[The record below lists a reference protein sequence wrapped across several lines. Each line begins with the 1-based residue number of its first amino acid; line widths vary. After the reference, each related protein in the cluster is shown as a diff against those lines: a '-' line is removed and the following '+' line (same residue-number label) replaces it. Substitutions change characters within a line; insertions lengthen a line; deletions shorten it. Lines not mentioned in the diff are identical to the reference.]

1 MAIFMR
7 TIAERTQHGVTC
19 KCCRDYGFP
28 PEMTVGHTPMTTPDQ
43 TAVNSVIS
51 AGYKLS
57 RTITGSTRCPVL
69 MTTLCPNRN
78 CFNHQTV
85 RFPTLGHSKSHCPC
99 DWRNAPTV
107 SKLGEH
113 MFPGLELGT
122 CQESEV
128 EGFGNIDAEELAIEQ
143 MIELDEESR
152 MVESLDEYLKL
163 LILCEEDEL
172 EWQAV
177 FQAPWLSMT
186 QNPKIVERID
196 NTPLSTVSLDCG
208 MFCPRVLGQVTPCTW
223 QQLIPLTVVQPPP
236 PIEVVPPPPP
246 IEVVPGYF
254 KDSLGSVH
262 IGNEDVIARLIYQ
275 KNQPF
280 VIQEHTSLHIP
291 LRQVV

>member
-1 MAIFMR
+1 MTFDESNDPTEMKDREVI
-7 TIAERTQHGVTC
+7 IC

-28 PEMTVGHTPMTTPDQ
+28 LEMTLGHTPMTTPDQ

-69 MTTLCPNRN
+69 MTTLCRNRN

-107 SKLGEH
+107 SKLGDH
-113 MFPGLELGT
+113 MFP
-122 CQESEV
+122 
-128 EGFGNIDAEELAIEQ
+128 GFGNIDAEELAIEQ

-152 MVESLDEYLKL
+152 MMESMDEYLKL
-163 LILCEEDEL
+163 LIQCEEDEL

-186 QNPKIVERID
+186 QIPKIVERVPH
-196 NTPLSTVSLDCG
+196 TSRPTASLVSGL
-208 MFCPRVLGQVTPCTW
+208 FRPQVFGQNKPCTW
-223 QQLIPLTVVQPPP
+223 QQLIPPAVVPLPPP
-236 PIEVVPPPPP
+236 PQIKE
-246 IEVVPGYF
+246 EPGYF
-254 KDSLGSVH
+254 KDSVLNQLHVDPSDTAAMSTLLDSRAPDSNSQNQEPVH
-262 IGNEDVIARLIYQ
+262 IGNKDA
-275 KNQPF
+275 
-280 VIQEHTSLHIP
+280 SLHIMNM
-291 LRQVV
+291 QVFVFH